1 VAWTPRNGANDPFL
15 WSGRAFQE
23 VFIDLSASRSCINVS
38 GLRLEHNA
46 APGHHGYQRASVLN
60 TGVKIT
66 GARGP
71 REDRSSVPFRFIVWR
86 TSARKQDVIRLLIGA
101 P

>member
-1 VAWTPRNGANDPFL
+1 MAWTPRNGANDPFL
-15 WSGRAFQE
+15 WSGRALQE

-46 APGHHGYQRASVLN
+46 AAGHHGYQRASVLD
-60 TGVKIT
+60 TGQVLEIT
-66 GARGP
+66 GARGR
-71 REDRSSVPFRFIVWR
+71 REDPPFRSIVSR
-86 TSARKQDVIRLLIGA
+86 TAATKRNAICLLIGA